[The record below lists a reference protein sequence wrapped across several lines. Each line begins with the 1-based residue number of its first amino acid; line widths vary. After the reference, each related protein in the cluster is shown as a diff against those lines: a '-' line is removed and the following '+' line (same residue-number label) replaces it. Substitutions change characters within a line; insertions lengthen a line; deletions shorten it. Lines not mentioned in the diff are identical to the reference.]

1 MLTINIYMKK
11 LIYKN
16 NLNILFLFI
25 ILFTSINVESS
36 SRVEVSTQTSS
47 NIEEE
52 MDYINSLSWIYK
64 LEEENK

>member
-1 MLTINIYMKK
+1 MNIKYNKIMLTINIYMKK

-25 ILFTSINVESS
+25 ILFISVNVESS
-36 SRVEVSTQTSS
+36 SRVEVSTQTST

-52 MDYINSLSWIYK
+52 MDDINS
-64 LEEENK
+64 